1 MMKAN
6 SKPLWRNRTFLTVW
20 GGQSVSMFGSRVSY
34 IAWMWWIWEQTGST
48 AATAGIGIAA
58 AIPNLLL
65 GPIAGAIVDQ
75 HDRRRVLAAMD
86 LVNAVLYG
94 MAATLLLVGLLCV
107 WHVYAVIAM
116 TAVAMAFH
124 RPALQSSIPNLV
136 SKGQLTRGNSLY
148 VVSRGI
154 CGLLGLLV
162 GGILVGAIGVGP
174 TLWLDAATFVIA
186 GLSLLLVRF
195 ASPRQPMGEVGW
207 RRLIQDTVSG
217 FRFLYRRKSLFTLIL
232 LFALVNFL
240 MAPLS
245 VLFPIMSD
253 QIFNAGARGLS
264 VLSAAVSGGFLIGG
278 LLMAILKRVRR
289 QGVGILLGL
298 LLVGSMLALFG
309 VSKHLALSTGILV
322 LLGTAVAAVNV
333 FESVIFQSRVPNAL
347 QGRVFAAQFAICEG
361 LQPISL
367 AIIGVLL
374 TVVSTSTVLIG
385 SGIAIILASIGS
397 FAVKGMTRL

>member
-253 QIFNAGARGLS
+253 HIFNAGARGLS